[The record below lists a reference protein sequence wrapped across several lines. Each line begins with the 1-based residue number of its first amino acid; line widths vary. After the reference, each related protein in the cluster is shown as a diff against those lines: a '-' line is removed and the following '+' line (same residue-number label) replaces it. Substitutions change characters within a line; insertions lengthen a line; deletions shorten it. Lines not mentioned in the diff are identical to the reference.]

1 MSRLDPKD
9 PAEKKLLVF
18 SFANQVEAGV
28 AIASATVAVLVQTGT
43 DATPAA
49 MLDGVPLINGSDV
62 LQRLQGGISGVDY
75 HLRCLATD
83 GSGLVHL
90 VSAVLPVKAL

>member
-1 MSRLDPKD
+1 
-9 PAEKKLLVF
+9 
-18 SFANQVEAGV
+18 
-28 AIASATVAVLVQTGT
+28 
-43 DATPAA
+43 
-49 MLDGVPLINGSDV
+49 V